1 MGKADV
7 LPPATPEKFDSLQT
21 APAETKP
28 DSSKRPKWNPK
39 AVPDAPPVANASQV
53 ESSPEPTFSESSQA
67 SPEAAQTQV
76 RKKWTPKKN

>member
-1 MGKADV
+1 MCFPQQ
-7 LPPATPEKFDSLQT
+7 LQRSLIHCRRLLQ
-21 APAETKP
+21 TKP